1 MFRCCPHTN
10 STEYIIWL
18 SITRAASAWN
28 FSLKEVC
35 IFFLSLKAHHI
46 ARLNNIYLQGS
57 SQLKWLGDMFNVLLS
72 WSQEENADILKS
84 SSVLKVTLS
93 WWLLICKWG
102 TDPIHFFGF
111 WVKVFE
117 IEEIHSLYLWIF
129 VVVVIVVLV
138 LLFLARISLYLDL
151 S

>member
-10 STEYIIWL
+10 STEYIICL
-18 SITRAASAWN
+18 SITKAASAWN
-28 FSLKEVC
+28 CSLKEVC
-35 IFFLSLKAHHI
+35 ICFLSLKVHHI
-46 ARLNNIYLQGS
+46 ARLNNIYPQGS
-57 SQLKWLGDMFNVLLS
+57 SQWKWLGDMFSVLLS

-102 TDPIHFFGF
+102 TDPIHFF
-111 WVKVFE
+111 WVLSKSVWNRRNTY
-117 IEEIHSLYLWIF
+117 SSYLWIF
-129 VVVVIVVLV
+129 VVVV

-151 S
+151 